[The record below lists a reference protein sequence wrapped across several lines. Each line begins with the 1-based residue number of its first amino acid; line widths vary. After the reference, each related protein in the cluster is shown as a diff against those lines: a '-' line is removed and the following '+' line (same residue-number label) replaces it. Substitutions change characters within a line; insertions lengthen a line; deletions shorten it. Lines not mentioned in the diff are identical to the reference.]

1 MAEKEYVELAW
12 PKGDMPEPYHQ
23 NEIDFSVKIKLKKIV
38 EHVSG
43 HKINKIFSVVPYIS
57 NSVVGRFAAETEK
70 DFFFIRISKRTGD
83 LENEIKILDYL
94 FKNNA
99 AVNPIVYSK
108 IIDFESDLL
117 RIDIRPYIESRFFNN
132 SKEDIYKLG
141 KGLGEIHKLLKK
153 FEPKECLKKNSIKRY
168 ESLKSIKELIK
179 QENDSFSDYSG
190 WIKKN
195 SSLLN
200 EFEKKFDPFFHLY
213 REASLI
219 HGEVHPGNVIFSKK
233 NDKIFFIDF
242 EESVHTFAPITWDIG
257 FVVQRFFL
265 NDLPKK
271 EIIKKRI
278 DIFESGYGKKL
289 PPFFDMM
296 EQIVFFSL
304 SVVFN
309 LALNGVFT
317 PVSELI
323 KFSKIYKNIQNYKG
337 VLK

>member
-1 MAEKEYVELAW
+1 M
-12 PKGDMPEPYHQ
+12 
-23 NEIDFSVKIKLKKIV
+23 
-38 EHVSG
+38 
-43 HKINKIFSVVPYIS
+43 
-57 NSVVGRFAAETEK
+57 
-70 DFFFIRISKRTGD
+70 
-83 LENEIKILDYL
+83 ENEIKILDYL